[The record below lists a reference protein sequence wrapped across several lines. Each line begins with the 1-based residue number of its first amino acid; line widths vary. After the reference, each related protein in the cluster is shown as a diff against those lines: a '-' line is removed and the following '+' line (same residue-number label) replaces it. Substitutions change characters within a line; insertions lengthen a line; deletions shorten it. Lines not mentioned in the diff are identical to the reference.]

1 MELTVERTLGVAE
14 HARSRLLGNPYLA
27 LRNVSCEYQG
37 GVLTLRGCLPSYHL
51 KQVAQTAVAALDGVE
66 RVVNEI
72 EVLAPGCR

>member
-27 LRNVSCEYQG
+27 LRNVSCEYHE

-51 KQVAQTAVAALDGVE
+51 KQVAQTAVASLDGVE